1 MCSRVCVAQACLGFP
16 FFFLMTRRPP
26 RSTLF
31 PYTTLFRSLPGDAVD
46 VNVHP
51 SKLEVRFRDKFF
63 VEKVVEEA
71 VRAALGPLAAAAP
84 LGAGGSGLGA
94 GVSWDG
100 VAVPIDL
107 FPVDSRAPNP
117 EPRAPPLL
125 QVF

>member
-1 MCSRVCVAQACLGFP
+1 MI
-16 FFFLMTRRPP
+16 RRPP

-31 PYTTLFRSLPGDAVD
+31 PYTTLFRSPGDAVD
-46 VNVHP
+46 VTVHP

-94 GVSWDG
+94 WDVVG
-100 VAVPIDL
+100 GSAVPL
-107 FPVDSRAPNP
+107 EMFAGDSRAPSP
-117 EPRAPPLL
+117 EARTPSLL
-125 QVF
+125 QVFATYIVFQTDS